1 MADVPLNMPGI
12 LVGIA
17 GGSGSGKSVVAS
29 TLLEELGYD
38 QSAIVQQD
46 AYYRELSHLSPSDRE
61 KRNFDH
67 PDAIDVPLLTAQ
79 VQALMAGKVVE
90 TPVYDFMH
98 HERKAQ
104 TRSVGP
110 VGVLLLEG
118 ILVLHYPQ
126 LRDRMD
132 IKAFV
137 DTDPDIRLM
146 RRIRR
151 DTKERGRTVKSVME
165 QWEASVRPMHLEFV
179 EPSKRYADVIIPG
192 ENIDAKAVDLIKTR
206 LQSLLD
212 ERGDA

>member
-17 GGSGSGKSVVAS
+17 GGSGSGKSVVAR
-29 TLLEELGYD
+29 TLLEELGND
-38 QSAIVQQD
+38 HSAIIQQD

-61 KRNFDH
+61 RRNFDH
-67 PDAIDVPLLTAQ
+67 PDAIDVPLLTTQ

-90 TPVYDFMH
+90 TPVYDFVD
-98 HERKAQ
+98 HERKTQ

-110 VGVLLLEG
+110 VGILLLEG

-192 ENIDAKAVDLIKTR
+192 ENIDVKAVDLLKTR
-206 LQSLLD
+206 LRSLLD

>member
-79 VQALMAGKVVE
+79 VQALMAGGISPDKVE
-90 TPVYDFMH
+90 KELPFLGALLKKTQDYERITRA
-98 HERKAQ
+98 HEQGSQPRRPGA
-104 TRSVGP
+104 RSGS
-110 VGVLLLEG
+110 
-118 ILVLHYPQ
+118 YY
-126 LRDRMD
+126 
-132 IKAFV
+132 
-137 DTDPDIRLM
+137 
-146 RRIRR
+146 
-151 DTKERGRTVKSVME
+151 
-165 QWEASVRPMHLEFV
+165 RPM
-179 EPSKRYADVIIPG
+179 Y
-192 ENIDAKAVDLIKTR
+192 
-206 LQSLLD
+206 
-212 ERGDA
+212 

>member
-17 GGSGSGKSVVAS
+17 GGSGSGKSVVAR

-38 QSAIVQQD
+38 HSAIIQQD
-46 AYYRELSHLSPSDRE
+46 TYYRELSHLSPSDRE

-79 VQALMAGKVVE
+79 VQALMAGQVVE
-90 TPVYDFMH
+90 TPVYDFVH
-98 HERKAQ
+98 HVRQARTQ
-104 TRSVGP
+104 SVGP
-110 VGVLLLEG
+110 VRVLLLEG
-118 ILVLHYPQ
+118 ILVLHYPE
-126 LRDRMD
+126 LRNRMD

-137 DTDPDIRLM
+137 DTDPDIRLI

-151 DTKERGRTVKSVME
+151 DTKERGRTVESVME

-192 ENIDAKAVDLIKTR
+192 ESIDTKAVGLLKTR
-206 LQSLLD
+206 LRSLLD